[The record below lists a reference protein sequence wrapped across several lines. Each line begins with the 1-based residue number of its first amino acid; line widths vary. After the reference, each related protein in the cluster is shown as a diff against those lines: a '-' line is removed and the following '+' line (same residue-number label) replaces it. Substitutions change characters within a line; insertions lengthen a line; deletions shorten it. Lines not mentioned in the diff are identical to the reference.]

1 MQGKR
6 EYRHLPFAK
15 VSARYRIVERNGEK
29 NDEKKNSCLFDGGVA
44 DRRTPAGKCAGEYFG
59 GGLEDPAQKINA
71 YFKPV
76 LVDENGN
83 ELAQRIDDG
92 SVQYNKDG
100 WANLGSFE
108 TTLGAPN
115 EKNALVTAIEE
126 FNKALEGNTLST
138 NADDQKNLDF
148 VSNANV
154 EWKELKKQDN
164 EAEWHLDGQ
173 VTFCKVTYQPGE
185 VSGDDVV
192 QYYVKGD
199 KSVTAASAATF
210 TAPHSKKFAGWK
222 LNDVTSYQPGAALA
236 DKKSGIENSI
246 TLTAQWE
253 DAKSVYVYFKTV
265 DTDGKSVK
273 VQDVTYN
280 GDRTDG
286 DCWATL
292 GTLQLPANTTLSVFK
307 NDASGSEEAAEAF
320 KEVTA
325 EVKDGAGSSFVRH
338 TSNPNVPL
346 ELITWDEL
354 KEEQGAK
361 DFSAPGTAWHLD
373 GIVTGYKII
382 YDANGGSFEN
392 SSSESD
398 ETKHYLSG
406 STTNEITASEP
417 TREDYTFAGWSD
429 TKNGRTPVN
438 CVTFDKENVT
448 LYAIWKTDSDL
459 VDDSIIIKHQINQAE
474 DWHQDDAVAH
484 EVTNTNVTVAYEATL
499 DMKGLKSAKEFK
511 EAEAVAV
518 SLEEPAQSLN
528 QSNSRYADLIPST
541 YESGKKP
548 DTENNSLWDYMQDLG
563 TTNRLALFTGSKVNL
578 YVKFDDKLAVPD
590 AMRNVDVI
598 SQWFQRV
605 DGAITKNESGYWV
618 IPCEIREVKN
628 TDADIDENLITLSGI
643 TLTLTD
649 EAKEEL
655 SKNKQLS
662 ITSEGYIDG
671 QICVGNP
678 GTDSQANASNLASNE
693 LKEEMAPNAFYL
705 VGCIDEHATNT
716 ALLTL
721 KESGGY
727 TPSYSTYTTYTVQKV
742 WKDEDAANRPD
753 SVQVQLYRNGAAHSV
768 LTLSAANN
776 WMQTCTMADGYTYTV
791 SELAVPAGYTDAT
804 VRNGNTFIITNTA
817 IVDEPDDTAEPTKPE
832 EPKPQDRDDHS
843 AVPKTGDGNATLFWL
858 ILGGASLTG
867 LYALR
872 RKKSHSA

>member
-1 MQGKR
+1 MTKR
-6 EYRHLPFAK
+6 KILVCLMAALLIVGLLPANALANTSGGD
-15 VSARYRIVERNGEK
+15 SAR
-29 NDEKKNSCLFDGGVA
+29 
-44 DRRTPAGKCAGEYFG
+44 
-59 GGLEDPAQKINA
+59 KINA
-71 YFKPV
+71 YFKTV
-76 LVDENGN
+76 LVGEDGDEL
-83 ELAQRIDDG
+83 EQRINDG
-92 SVQYNKDG
+92 PVRYNNTG
-100 WANLGSFE
+100 GFWANLGSFE
-108 TTLGAPN
+108 TTLETPDGGD
-115 EKNALVTAIEE
+115 ALHTAIKE
-126 FNKALEGNTLST
+126 FKTALEGNTLSI
-138 NADDQKNLDF
+138 NPDDRQNLAF
-148 VSNANV
+148 VPNV
-154 EWKELKKQDN
+154 KWTELKQVDG

-173 VTFCKVTYQPGE
+173 VTFCKVTYKAGE
-185 VSGDDVV
+185 VSGDEVV

-222 LNDVTSYQPGAALA
+222 LNDETSYQPGDALV
-236 DKKSGIENSI
+236 DEENGIERSI

-253 DAKSVYVYFKTV
+253 DATSVYVYFKTV
-265 DTDGKSVK
+265 DTEGKNVEVEGVSYNSDG
-273 VQDVTYN
+273 QDETY
-280 GDRTDG
+280 
-286 DCWATL
+286 WATL
-292 GTLQLPANTTLSVFK
+292 GTLQLPENTRLFVFK
-307 NDASGSEEAAEAF
+307 NGGSGSEEADEAF

-325 EVKDGAGSSFVRH
+325 KVKDGADSSFVRH
-338 TSNPNVPL
+338 TSNPDVPL

-354 KEEQGAK
+354 KKEDQGAV
-361 DFSAPGTAWHLD
+361 DFSASGTAWHLD

-382 YDANGGSFEN
+382 YDANGGKFTKGDG
-392 SSSESD
+392 D
-398 ETKHYLSG
+398 EETLNGSKYYLSG
-406 STTNEITASEP
+406 STTNEITNSVP
-417 TREDYTFAGWSD
+417 DRNGYTFAGWSLTQTD
-429 TKNGRTPVN
+429 RRQVEK
-438 CVTFDKENVT
+438 VTFQDKDVT

-459 VDDSIIIKHQINQAE
+459 VDDSITIRHQINQDE

-499 DMKGLKSAKEFK
+499 DMEDLKFAKEFK

-563 TTNRLALFTGSKVNL
+563 TTNSLALFTGSKVNL
-578 YVKFDDKLAVPD
+578 YVKFDENLAASSDEMSEVK
-590 AMRNVDVI
+590 VT
-598 SQWFQRV
+598 SQWFQRAK
-605 DGAITKNESGYWV
+605 DKTIGKNESGYWV
-618 IPCEIREVKN
+618 IPCKIRTVKD
-628 TDADIDENLITLSGI
+628 TDAGIAENLITLSGI

-649 EAKEEL
+649 DAKREL
-655 SKNKQLS
+655 SNDKQLS

-671 QICVGNP
+671 RICVGIP
-678 GTDSQANASNLASNE
+678 ETDSQVSALSLAANGPQ
-693 LKEEMAPNAFYL
+693 KEQEKMAPGALYL
-705 VGCIDEHATNT
+705 VGCIDEHAANT
-716 ALLTL
+716 ARLTL

-727 TPSYSTYTTYTVQKV
+727 TPSYPTYTTYTVQKV
-742 WKDEDAANRPD
+742 WNDEDAANRPD

-776 WMQTCTMADGYTYTV
+776 WMQTCTLADGYTYTV

-804 VRNGNTFIITNTA
+804 ARNGNTFIITNTA
-817 IVDEPDDTAEPTKPE
+817 IVDEPDDPADPTEPTKPE

>member
-1 MQGKR
+1 MR
-6 EYRHLPFAK
+6 W
-15 VSARYRIVERNGEK
+15 RILR
-29 NDEKKNSCLFDGGVA
+29 
-44 DRRTPAGKCAGEYFG
+44 

-76 LVDENGN
+76 LVDENGK
-83 ELAQRIDDG
+83 ESAQRIDDG

-108 TTLGAPN
+108 TSLKAPIGDDARSTAVN
-115 EKNALVTAIEE
+115 EFKTAL
-126 FNKALEGNTLST
+126 NNNTLST
-138 NADDQKNLDF
+138 NEKDRQNLAF
-148 VSNANV
+148 VPNV
-154 EWKELKKQDN
+154 KWTELKQVGG
-164 EAEWHLDGQ
+164 ETAWHLDGQ
-173 VTFCKVTYQPGE
+173 VTFCKVTYKAGE

-199 KSVTAASAATF
+199 KPVTAASAATF

-222 LNDVTSYQPGAALA
+222 LNDETSYQPGAALA
-236 DKKSGIENSI
+236 DKESGIEKSI

-265 DTDGKSVK
+265 DTDGKSVE

-292 GTLQLPANTTLSVFK
+292 GTLQLPANTRLSAFK
-307 NDASGSEEAAEAF
+307 NDASGSEEAAKAF

-361 DFSAPGTAWHLD
+361 GFSVSEKMAWHLD

-382 YDANGGSFEN
+382 YNANGGEFKDNKKTLNGS
-392 SSSESD
+392 
-398 ETKHYLSG
+398 KYYLSG
-406 STTNEITASEP
+406 STTNEITNSVP
-417 TREDYTFAGWSD
+417 DRNGYTFAGWSLTQTD
-429 TKNGRTPVN
+429 RRQVEK
-438 CVTFDKENVT
+438 VTFQDKDVT

-499 DMKGLKSAKEFK
+499 DMKGLKFAKEFK

-563 TTNRLALFTGSKVNL
+563 TTNSLALFTGSKVNL

-598 SQWFQRV
+598 SQWFQRA
-605 DGAITKNESGYWV
+605 DGAITKNKSGYWV

-662 ITSEGYIDG
+662 ITSEAYIDG

-693 LKEEMAPNAFYL
+693 LKEEMAPNALYL

-804 VRNGNTFIITNTA
+804 ARNGNTFIITNTA